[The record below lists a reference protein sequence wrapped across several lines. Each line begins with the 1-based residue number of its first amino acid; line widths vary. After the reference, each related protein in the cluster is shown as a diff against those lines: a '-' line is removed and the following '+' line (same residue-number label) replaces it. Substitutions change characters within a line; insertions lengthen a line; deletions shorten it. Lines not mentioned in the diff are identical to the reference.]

1 MKQLDPITQL
11 PSFCQ
16 CRGFGSSILTS
27 VYNPQRPAFKKEM
40 NTKMTLI
47 DESGEVRELT
57 SEDIR
62 QFKSA
67 KEVLPTSLLEKLA
80 IHQSPNDLDD

>member
-1 MKQLDPITQL
+1 MKQLDPITQ
-11 PSFCQ
+11 FCQ
-16 CRGFGSSILTS
+16 CRGFGSSTLTS

-80 IHQSPNDLDD
+80 IHQSPNDLED

>member
-1 MKQLDPITQL
+1 
-11 PSFCQ
+11 
-16 CRGFGSSILTS
+16 
-27 VYNPQRPAFKKEM
+27 M
-40 NTKMTLI
+40 NAKMTLI
-47 DESGEVRELT
+47 DESSEVRKLS

-80 IHQSPNDLDD
+80 IHQPPNNLED

>member
-1 MKQLDPITQL
+1 
-11 PSFCQ
+11 
-16 CRGFGSSILTS
+16 
-27 VYNPQRPAFKKEM
+27 M

-47 DESGEVRELT
+47 DESGEVRKLT

-62 QFKSA
+62 QFKLA

-80 IHQSPNDLDD
+80 IHQPPNDLED

>member
-1 MKQLDPITQL
+1 
-11 PSFCQ
+11 
-16 CRGFGSSILTS
+16 
-27 VYNPQRPAFKKEM
+27 M
-40 NTKMTLI
+40 NAKMTLI
-47 DESGEVRELT
+47 DESGEVRNLA

-80 IHQSPNDLDD
+80 KHQPPNDLED

>member
-1 MKQLDPITQL
+1 MD
-11 PSFCQ
+11 
-16 CRGFGSSILTS
+16 
-27 VYNPQRPAFKKEM
+27 
-40 NTKMTLI
+40 TKMTLI

-62 QFKSA
+62 QFKPA

-80 IHQSPNDLDD
+80 IHQPPNDLED